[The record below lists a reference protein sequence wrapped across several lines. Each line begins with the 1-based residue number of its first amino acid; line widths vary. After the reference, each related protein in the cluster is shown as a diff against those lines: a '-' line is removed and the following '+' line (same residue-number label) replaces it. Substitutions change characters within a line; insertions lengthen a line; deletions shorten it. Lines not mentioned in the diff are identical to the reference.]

1 MKMTRNEIKEK
12 LTEVFKMAIGDSAA
26 DLSECDESAN
36 LVTDLGLNSV
46 GILYVVI
53 AIEEFFDIRFDDAGA
68 GDFKTV
74 GDVVD
79 YIEKK
84 VS

>member
-1 MKMTRNEIKEK
+1 MTRNEIIEK
-12 LTEVFKMAIGDSAA
+12 LNDVLKMAMGDSANLVLENCTENS
-26 DLSECDESAN
+26 D

-53 AIEEFFDIRFDDAGA
+53 AIEEFFSIQFDDVGFN
-68 GDFKTV
+68 DFKTV
-74 GDVVD
+74 GNVID

-84 VS
+84 VTK